1 MEGAR
6 LKLEAEKSTAQWGLA
21 AAARAWPG
29 PDQNLRMLGYRMGIV
44 AGWWGEGA
52 PRFTRHGK
60 YSGWKPELVWE
71 CGWPESERTPNLPT
85 CLPRDVS
92 LRAPGL
98 GVQTLPAATGVP
110 QKAFSCFLAWAPVAS
125 V

>member
-1 MEGAR
+1 MI
-6 LKLEAEKSTAQWGLA
+6 TAQWGLA
-21 AAARAWPG
+21 AAAKAWLG

-44 AGWWGEGA
+44 AGWLGEGA
-52 PRFTRHGK
+52 PRFARHGK

-71 CGWPESERTPNLPT
+71 CGWPESGRTPNLPT
-85 CLPRDVS
+85 CPPRDVCAAGVS

-98 GVQTLPAATGVP
+98 GVQTFPAATGVP
-110 QKAFSCFLAWAPVAS
+110 QKAFSCIRAWAPAAS